1 MDDKQALEILS
12 ELPLTQYWEAFQH
25 YNRSKDAWVINSLG
39 ALDPFKQPTEMARS
53 QGVRIGVFFLEKE
66 ILELLEEKRKQ
77 EEVQQEQ
84 DEDKDLE

>member
-1 MDDKQALEILS
+1 MDDKKALEILS

-25 YNRSKDAWVINSLG
+25 YNRSKDSWVINSLG

-66 ILELLEEKRKQ
+66 ILELLEEKRKA
-77 EEVQQEQ
+77 EENHKE
-84 DEDKDLE
+84 EEEE